1 MWRPEFDIRCLLQS
15 LSAFFFGD
23 RISLNWPPELT
34 SKPQWSSCLHVPSPE
49 RANTC
54 PCSWL
59 LTWVLEDWKQR
70 SSRLH
75 SKFMNWAVSVLTSSP
90 ALWQTVCSY
99 VWLCHLALFQLGW
112 PIAVCFRKETQLATM
127 EMKKGKA
134 RDVESEHEFPLVV
147 CYWLWTSSLL
157 QLTQLLTRV
166 SAVWCSERCLLS
178 ELSPF
183 GSWFG
188 LKIGSHLTVETKERI
203 VMLYKIF

>member
-1 MWRPEFDIRCLLQS
+1 
-15 LSAFFFGD
+15 
-23 RISLNWPPELT
+23 
-34 SKPQWSSCLHVPSPE
+34 
-49 RANTC
+49 
-54 PCSWL
+54 
-59 LTWVLEDWKQR
+59 
-70 SSRLH
+70 
-75 SKFMNWAVSVLTSSP
+75 
-90 ALWQTVCSY
+90 

-188 LKIGSHLTVETKERI
+188 LKILRYVLCKWRFSVLFYFILFYFILVKGIVLSFFTVS
-203 VMLYKIF
+203 